1 VIHAGDARRQRNA
14 TLPLA
19 PDAPHIAP
27 EGSMQLIR
35 SSRARDLRVDFFR
48 GLALWWI
55 YTDHIPGDVLGD
67 YSLRNFAMCDAT
79 EVFVLLAGFGAGLAY
94 GSEMDRQGYLFAGAD
109 ALRRAWTL
117 YIAHIFLFVVYTAQV
132 AYSATALD
140 RNFYLEETRLDVLA
154 EAPYRAL
161 LEALLL
167 RFQPNLLN
175 ILPLYVA
182 LLLIFVPAL
191 PLLRRPALLLAASI
205 AGYATARVTGINLPS
220 WSGEGWFFNPFAWQ
234 LLFMIGAI
242 LAYAPPRL
250 PRLHRPIDA
259 LAALVLL
266 AGLIVIWVIDI
277 HPRILASMPAPVI
290 RFVITEDKTGLHPF
304 RLLSILS
311 LAWLTVRL
319 VPFDAAWLRSR
330 AAGPLILLGQN
341 SLPVFCSG
349 IFLGF
354 LARLALEADEGLAM
368 QVAVNLLGALAMLAV
383 GVLAA
388 WYRGKGRSPAA
399 RQPVSLPAVARTD
412 TG

>member
-1 VIHAGDARRQRNA
+1 
-14 TLPLA
+14 
-19 PDAPHIAP
+19 
-27 EGSMQLIR
+27 MQLIR
-35 SSRARDLRVDFFR
+35 GNRDRDLRVDFFR

-94 GSEMDRQGYLFAGAD
+94 GSVMNRQGYLYAAAD
-109 ALRRAWTL
+109 TLRRAWTL

-140 RNFYLEETRLDVLA
+140 RVSYLEETRLDVLA

-182 LLLIFVPAL
+182 LLLILAIAL
-191 PLLRRPALLLAASI
+191 PLLRKPMLLFAASLTV
-205 AGYATARVTGINLPS
+205 YAVVRVTGLNMPG
-220 WSGEGWFFNPFAWQ
+220 WTGEGWFFNPFAWQ

-242 LAYAPPRL
+242 LAYAPPRM
-250 PRLHRPIDA
+250 PRARWPID
-259 LAALVLL
+259 LLSVLVLL
-266 AGLIVIWVIDI
+266 AGIIVIWVIDI

-311 LAWLTVRL
+311 LAWLTARSVSYN
-319 VPFDAAWLRSR
+319 AAWLRTR
-330 AAGPLILLGQN
+330 LAAPLVLIGQN
-341 SLPVFCSG
+341 SLSVFCSG

-354 LARLALEADEGLAM
+354 LARLGLEADDGAAM
-368 QVAVNLLGALAMLAV
+368 QVAVNVFGAVAMVAV
-383 GVLAA
+383 GGLAA
-388 WYRGKGRSPAA
+388 WYRSKGRVP
-399 RQPVSLPAVARTD
+399 RQPTTLPAVVQTD

>member
-1 VIHAGDARRQRNA
+1 
-14 TLPLA
+14 
-19 PDAPHIAP
+19 
-27 EGSMQLIR
+27 MQLIR
-35 SSRARDLRVDFFR
+35 NNRGRDLRVDFFR

-79 EVFVLLAGFGAGLAY
+79 EVFVLLAGFGAGIAY
-94 GSEMDRQGYLFAGAD
+94 GSVMDRQGYLYGAAD
-109 ALRRAWTL
+109 TLRRAWTL

-140 RNFYLEETRLDVLA
+140 RVFYLEETRLDVLA
-154 EAPYRAL
+154 DAPYRAL

-182 LLLIFVPAL
+182 LLLIFALVL
-191 PLLRRPALLLAASI
+191 PLLRRPALLFIASASVYVAVRI
-205 AGYATARVTGINLPS
+205 TGVNLPA
-220 WSGEGWFFNPFAWQ
+220 WTGEGWFFNPFAWQ

-242 LAYAPPRL
+242 MAYAPPRM
-250 PRLHRPIDA
+250 PRVRWPIDL
-259 LAALVLL
+259 LAASVLA

-277 HPRILASMPAPVI
+277 HPRILASMPASVI

-311 LAWLTVRL
+311 LAWLVARVVPGDAGWLSTRFAAPL
-319 VPFDAAWLRSR
+319 V
-330 AAGPLILLGQN
+330 LLGQN

-349 IFLGF
+349 IFFGF
-354 LARLALEADEGLAM
+354 LARLGLEAHDGAIM
-368 QVAVNLLGALAMLAV
+368 QIGVNLFGALAMIAV
-383 GVLAA
+383 AGLAA
-388 WYRGKGRSPAA
+388 WYRGKGRAPAL
-399 RQPVSLPAVARTD
+399 RQPVTLPAVAGTD
-412 TG
+412 SD

>member
-1 VIHAGDARRQRNA
+1 M
-14 TLPLA
+14 
-19 PDAPHIAP
+19 
-27 EGSMQLIR
+27 SLIR
-35 SSRARDLRVDFFR
+35 SNRDRDLRVDFFR

-55 YTDHIPGDVLGD
+55 YTDHIPGDVLAD

-94 GSEMDRQGYLFAGAD
+94 GSVMDRQGYLYAAAD
-109 ALRRAWTL
+109 TLRRAWTL
-117 YIAHIFLFVVYTAQV
+117 YVAHIFPFVVYTAQV

-140 RNFYLEETRLDVLA
+140 RVFYLEETRLDVLA
-154 EAPYRAL
+154 DAPYRAL

-182 LLLIFVPAL
+182 LLLIFAFVL
-191 PLLRRPALLLAASI
+191 PLLRKPMLLFAVSL
-205 AGYATARVTGINLPS
+205 AGYAVVRVTGINMGA
-220 WSGEGWFFNPFAWQ
+220 WTGEGWYFNPFAWQ

-242 LAYAPPRL
+242 LSYAPPAM
-250 PRLHRPIDA
+250 PRLHWPID
-259 LAALVLL
+259 LLSVLVLL
-266 AGLIVIWVIDI
+266 AGLIVIWVIDV
-277 HPRILASMPAPVI
+277 HPRILESMPAPVI

-319 VPFDAAWLRSR
+319 VPRDAAWLRTR
-330 AAGPLILLGQN
+330 LAAPLVLIGQN

-349 IFLGF
+349 IFFGF
-354 LARLALEADEGLAM
+354 LARLGLEADEGAAM
-368 QVAVNLLGALAMLAV
+368 QIAVNALGAAAMVAVG
-383 GVLAA
+383 GLAA
-388 WYRGKGRSPAA
+388 WYRSKGRMPAA
-399 RQPVSLPAVARTD
+399 RQPVTLPAVARTD

>member
-1 VIHAGDARRQRNA
+1 
-14 TLPLA
+14 
-19 PDAPHIAP
+19 
-27 EGSMQLIR
+27 MQLVR
-35 SSRARDLRVDFFR
+35 SNRQRDLRVDFCR

-79 EVFVLLAGFGAGLAY
+79 EVFVLLAGFGAGIAY
-94 GSEMDRQGYLFAGAD
+94 GSVMNRQGYLYAAAD
-109 ALRRAWTL
+109 TLRRAWIL

-140 RNFYLEETRLDVLA
+140 RVFYLEETRLDVLA
-154 EAPYRAL
+154 DAPYRAL

-182 LLLIFVPAL
+182 LLLIFAIAL
-191 PLLRRPALLLAASI
+191 PLLRKPALLFLASL
-205 AGYATARVTGINLPS
+205 AGYLVVRFTGVNMGS
-220 WSGEGWFFNPFAWQ
+220 WTGEGWFFNPFAWQ

-242 LAYAPPRL
+242 LAYAPPRM
-250 PRLHRPIDA
+250 PRLRWPVDV
-259 LAALVLL
+259 AAILVLV
-266 AGLIVIWVIDI
+266 AGLIVIWVIDT
-277 HPRILASMPAPVI
+277 HPRILESMPAPVI

-311 LAWLTVRL
+311 LAWLVVRV
-319 VPFDAAWLRSR
+319 VPSGAAWLYTR
-330 AAGPLILLGQN
+330 AAWPLVLLGQN

-349 IFLGF
+349 IFFGF
-354 LARLALEADEGLAM
+354 IARLGLETDDGAAM
-368 QVAVNLLGALAMLAV
+368 QIAVNLFGAMAMLAV
-383 GVLAA
+383 AALAA
-388 WYRGKGRSPAA
+388 WYRGKGRAAPMSQPAT
-399 RQPVSLPAVARTD
+399 LPAVARTD